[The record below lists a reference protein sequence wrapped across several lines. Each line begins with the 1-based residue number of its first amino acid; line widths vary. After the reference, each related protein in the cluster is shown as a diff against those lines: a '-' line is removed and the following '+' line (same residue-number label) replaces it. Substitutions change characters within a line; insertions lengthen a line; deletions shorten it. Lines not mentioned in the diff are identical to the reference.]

1 MAANTYKPHGQ
12 MLHHSVCRLL
22 HSLAAHWDGR
32 NREKPLGMLHQ
43 KGLEGV
49 FQISVDS
56 TVSLERKGKTNMD
69 RSDVDGRILRR
80 VLKKSR
86 LESQV
91 RQSAALCSESTE
103 KHHGSF
109 IPALRHPSHRRGY
122 FSL

>member
-1 MAANTYKPHGQ
+1 MDGCKYKTHGQ
-12 MLHHSVCRLL
+12 MLHHSVCQLL

-56 TVSLERKGKTNMD
+56 TVPLERKGNTD
-69 RSDVDGRILRR
+69 TGRSDVDGENPGGAKEI
-80 VLKKSR
+80 K

-91 RQSAALCSESTE
+91 WQRAAVRRE
-103 KHHGSF
+103 
-109 IPALRHPSHRRGY
+109 LRKGTTVRS
-122 FSL
+122 